1 MHMFMNMCVYVCVY
15 IYMYNAYDC
24 KRHYNLWLMLHYIS
38 VIIFNFKSTQ
48 SLENRL
54 VTSCTFRA
62 DFFPTAIRCWH
73 LTNWGSKNQISVFP
87 NYSLQNSAINIGMYF
102 NWGKALRRNF
112 ETPGLFIASLWY
124 GHNCSSTALMS
135 TTRSSFNIILW
146 WMQGSGKCQGVT
158 QCIFWKIYPCY
169 LSIPFRKK
177 KQKQKQKNK
186 TKWKTDLKM
195 RINPQYNYKK
205 LKKFHVIPDS
215 KILFV
220 IVPVVRSLLYSE
232 Q

>member
-1 MHMFMNMCVYVCVY
+1 MHVFMNMCVYVCV
-15 IYMYNAYDC
+15 YMYNAYDC

-54 VTSCTFRA
+54 VTSRTFRA
-62 DFFPTAIRCWH
+62 DFFPTAIRCCY

-87 NYSLQNSAINIGMYF
+87 NYSLHNSAMNIGMYS
-102 NWGKALRRNF
+102 NWGKVVRRNF
-112 ETPGLFIASLWY
+112 ETPGLFIEPLIQTQLFFYLLWCLQWDHLLTSCCAE
-124 GHNCSSTALMS
+124 GKALGRAKELLS
-135 TTRSSFNIILW
+135 AY
-146 WMQGSGKCQGVT
+146 SGRFIHATWAYRLG
-158 QCIFWKIYPCY
+158 
-169 LSIPFRKK
+169 KK
-177 KQKQKQKNK
+177 KPKKQKNK

-195 RINPQYNYKK
+195 RINPQCKYKK

-220 IVPVVRSLLYSE
+220 IVPVVHSLLYSE
-232 Q
+232 R